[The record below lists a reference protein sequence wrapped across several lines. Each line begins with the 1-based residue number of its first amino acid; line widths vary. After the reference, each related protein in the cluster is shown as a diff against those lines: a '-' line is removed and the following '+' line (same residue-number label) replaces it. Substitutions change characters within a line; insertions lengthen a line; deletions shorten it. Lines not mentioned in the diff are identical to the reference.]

1 MDVNITNRIQEMKDR
16 ISGVEDKVEEID
28 SLAKDNV
35 KSNKFLT

>member
-1 MDVNITNRIQEMKDR
+1 MDVNITNRIQEKKDR

-35 KSNKFLT
+35 KSKKFLT